1 MNEWVHGGLRA
12 VPGAARAQRV
22 STAVIPHPGEARE
35 DLVKDLNEGPTA
47 MHQEGLE
54 TLALMSAVFSPSQS
68 SVLPCHPGGQL
79 ARLGLRGSLRGF
91 SVLQGSEP
99 GSWGSG
105 GLGTIERGHDHVP
118 L

>member
-1 MNEWVHGGLRA
+1 MNGYVGVLRA
-12 VPGAARAQRV
+12 VPGAVHARRL
-22 STAVIPHPGEARE
+22 STTVIPHPGEVKE

-47 MHQEGLE
+47 MHQEGLG

-79 ARLGLRGSLRGF
+79 EKLGLRGSLRGF
-91 SVLQGSEP
+91 SVLQGPEP

-105 GLGTIERGHDHVP
+105 GLGAIKRDHDHVP